1 MSIYDIAYTIIGI
14 VDSVGPIVCN
24 AYKNWLTT
32 IIPD

>member
-14 VDSVGPIVCN
+14 VDGVGPIVCN
-24 AYKNWLTT
+24 AYKYWFAA